1 MNRYGV
7 VLLLFLLSMITYI
20 DRVCISAAKEPIAA
34 GLSLSDSA
42 MGFVFSAFALGYAV
56 AQIPAG
62 WLADKAGPRIALTAV
77 VCVWSGL
84 TGLTGLA
91 WNFAS
96 LVAIRF
102 FFGVAEAGAFP
113 GSARAIVN
121 WLPPVQ
127 RGRANGVLF
136 SGSRLGAAI
145 SFPLIT
151 WMLGRW
157 SWRLSFL
164 MLGVAG
170 AVWALLWFVWF
181 RDRPGADSASAPAG
195 TWRHRGV
202 GLAMAQYF
210 ATNFTTFLVLSWM
223 LPYMK
228 KQYSL
233 SDSRA
238 AAYVMAPLLTAAAAQ
253 WLAGWMVDSLYRSR
267 LRAWSRRLPAILGFG
282 LSASAL
288 LALTRAGSAEAAIV
302 WFSLAAFGADMT
314 VSPGWVFCADIAG
327 ADAGSVSGAMNMMG
341 NFGSFVSANAFPFL
355 FGLTGSAAAYFEV
368 TAFMNLVA
376 IFCWLRMKSPELQ
389 EMRA

>member
-34 GLSLSDSA
+34 GRSLSDSA
-42 MGFVFSAFALGYAV
+42 RGFVFSAFALGYAV

-102 FFGVAEAGAFP
+102 FFGVAEAGAYP

-181 RDRPGADSASAPAG
+181 RDRAVAESPSAPAG
-195 TWRHRGV
+195 TWRYRGV

-253 WLAGWMVDSLYRSR
+253 WLAGRCLSR
-267 LRAWSRRLPAILGFG
+267 PAALLPRLPA
-282 LSASAL
+282 
-288 LALTRAGSAEAAIV
+288 LTH
-302 WFSLAAFGADMT
+302 L
-314 VSPGWVFCADIAG
+314 
-327 ADAGSVSGAMNMMG
+327 
-341 NFGSFVSANAFPFL
+341 
-355 FGLTGSAAAYFEV
+355 
-368 TAFMNLVA
+368 
-376 IFCWLRMKSPELQ
+376 
-389 EMRA
+389 